1 MSLRAITLAFVLL
14 ASPVR
19 AEFDAGQTA
28 AQAAEMLEQAGF
40 ALLEAQGARDRV
52 EALTQTVRAYEEGL
66 LALREGIRQAALR
79 ERTILMAFDAERDRL
94 SRLLGVLQSIEAA
107 PAPVVLMHPEGPL
120 GTARAGMI
128 LSEVTPAVAS
138 QARALRAQL
147 EELAALRAVQD
158 MALRDLSDALER
170 AQDARTQLSQA
181 IAERRMLPENFL
193 SDDVAMT
200 QLVDSVDSLDTLS
213 ALLAQSPPAASPELP
228 DFITARGTLPLSV
241 LGTQLRAFGEADA
254 AGVARPGLVYATR
267 AGALVTA
274 PWPAS
279 VRYAG
284 PLLDYGNVII
294 LEPEAGYL
302 LVLAG
307 LNTVYV
313 NTGVVI
319 PAASPLGLMPG
330 GAESDTEELIV
341 ATLQGSGAALSE
353 TLYMELR
360 ENGVPVDPAEWFI
373 GGGRN

>member
-1 MSLRAITLAFVLL
+1 MNLRAITLAFVLL

-40 ALLEAQGARDRV
+40 ALLEAQGARDQV

-66 LALREGIRQAALR
+66 LALREGIRKAALR
-79 ERTILMAFDAERDRL
+79 ERTILLAFDAERDRL
-94 SRLLGVLQSIEAA
+94 SRLLGVLHSIEAA

-138 QARALRAQL
+138 QARALGAQL

-228 DFITARGTLPLSV
+228 DFITARGTLPLPV

-294 LEPEAGYL
+294 LEPEVGYL

-307 LNTVYV
+307 LDTVYV

-319 PAASPLGLMPG
+319 PAAGPLGLMPG

>member
-1 MSLRAITLAFVLL
+1 MNLRAITLAFVLL

-40 ALLEAQGARDRV
+40 ALLEAQGARDQV

-66 LALREGIRQAALR
+66 LALREGIRKAALR
-79 ERTILMAFDAERDRL
+79 ERTILLAFDAERDRL
-94 SRLLGVLQSIEAA
+94 SRLLGVLHSIEAA

-138 QARALRAQL
+138 QARALGAQL

-228 DFITARGTLPLSV
+228 DFITARGTLPLPV

-294 LEPEAGYL
+294 LEPEVGYL

-307 LNTVYV
+307 LDTVYV

-319 PAASPLGLMPG
+319 PAAGPLGLMPG

-341 ATLQGSGAALSE
+341 APLQGSGAALSE